1 MIIIANVCFL
11 WFARALLYIMGMK
24 YKFYS
29 PAYLTTFVAVLMGV
43 TSASAETK
51 FFYNQ
56 VGYDVGQPIS
66 VIIKSDNLA
75 DGAEFTVISNGSAVQ
90 TGKLSAGSNPDNW
103 LNNGKFYVADL
114 NGLAA
119 GKYTLQISENGQ
131 LQNSDEFT
139 VGDNL
144 IAKNTLSTV
153 LDYFY
158 NDRANNS
165 TIEGW
170 DKQMPVYKSDK
181 KLDVHGGWYDASG
194 DVSKYFSH
202 LSYANYLNPQQIPL
216 TVWALAFASE
226 RIPKLLTSTTTKA
239 KTADEAAYG
248 ADFLVRMLD
257 EQGFFYMTVFDNWGS
272 PMGKREICAF
282 TGSDGIKSTDY
293 QTAFREGG
301 GMAIAALASAAR
313 LGLKGD
319 FTSEQ
324 YLAAAKKGYEH
335 LSQKQSI
342 GGNCEYCDDHKENI
356 IDDYTALLAATE
368 LYATTKDLSYLT
380 DAYDR
385 AENLSSRL
393 STDGYFWSDDAKTR
407 PFWHASD
414 AGLPLIALARYSEVI
429 GAIEEN
435 NESIR
440 VHERP
445 IPEWVCVTMIGG
457 GCSNMTLSNVY
468 QAMKSHYE
476 WLIKITNKVDNPFG
490 YARQTY
496 KTNGAIKDGFFI
508 PHDNESNYWWQGEDA
523 RIASLAAAIL
533 YTKRVL
539 EDKQNYK
546 EASKY
551 AVDQL
556 DWILGKNPYGTCMMQ
571 GKGIKNPQKYD
582 GQSEFDATLD
592 GGIAN
597 GITGKNQ
604 DGSGIAWDDDG
615 VQAVGFD
622 PLKEAW
628 NNWRWIEQW
637 LPHSTWYLMAV
648 VERYD
653 EVTEPVKFSVGL
665 PKSVASAKVGVSL
678 VGKNLL
684 LNLPHSVVGNAVKI
698 IDVQGNVQM
707 QKVAQNRNESMNVS
721 ALKRGVYLVQ
731 VGTTPAKKFIV
742 K

>member
-1 MIIIANVCFL
+1 
-11 WFARALLYIMGMK
+11 MGMN

-29 PAYLTTFVAVLMGV
+29 PVSLAAFVALLGV
-43 TSASAETK
+43 TTASADTK

-56 VGYDVGQPIS
+56 VGYDVGQPIT
-66 VIIKSDNLA
+66 VIVKSDNLA
-75 DGAEFTVISNGSAVQ
+75 DGAEFSVMSNGAAVK

-114 NGLAA
+114 TALGLTA
-119 GKYTLQISENGQ
+119 GKYTLQVSENGQ
-131 LQNSDEFT
+131 PQNSGEFT
-139 VGDNL
+139 IEENAL
-144 IAKNTLSTV
+144 AKNTLATV

-158 NDRANNS
+158 NDRANNP

-170 DKQMPVYKSDK
+170 DKSLPVYKSDK

-194 DVSKYFSH
+194 DVSKYLSH

-216 TVWALAFASE
+216 TVWSLAFASE
-226 RIPKLLTSTTTKA
+226 RIPKLLSSTSTKA

-272 PMGKREICAF
+272 PYSSRELCAF
-282 TGSDGIKSTDY
+282 SGSDGKKSTDY

-313 LGLKGD
+313 LSLKGD

-324 YLAAAKKGYEH
+324 YLAAAEKAYAH
-335 LSQKQSI
+335 LSEKQSI

-368 LYATTKDLSYLT
+368 LYAATKKFNYLQ
-380 DAYDR
+380 DAR
-385 AENLSSRL
+385 KRSKHLEERL
-393 STDGYFWSDDAKTR
+393 SESGYFWSDDAKAR

-414 AGLPLIALARYSEVI
+414 AGLPLIALVRYAEIEASRSYNDDLDDGNTDAWVGLLCIGCGNYNQRFGDVRQVI
-429 GAIEEN
+429 KK
-435 NESIR
+435 
-440 VHERP
+440 H
-445 IPEWVCVTMIGG
+445 
-457 GCSNMTLSNVY
+457 
-468 QAMKSHYE
+468 HD
-476 WLIKITNKVDNPFG
+476 WLLNITNKVDNPFG

-496 KTNGAIKDGFFI
+496 KTQDKIKDGFFI

-523 RIASLAAAIL
+523 RIAGLAAA
-533 YTKRVL
+533 V
-539 EDKQNYK
+539 
-546 EASKY
+546 KY
-551 AVDQL
+551 ADRALDVATLDSTNKYATDQL
-556 DWILGKNPYGTCMMQ
+556 DWILGKNPYGTCMMY
-571 GKGIKNPQKYD
+571 GKGIKNPEKYD
-582 GQSEFDATLD
+582 GQSNYDATLE

-597 GITGKNQ
+597 GITGRSQ

-615 VQAVGFD
+615 VGVVGFD
-622 PLKEAW
+622 PQKEAW

-637 LPHSTWYLMAV
+637 LPHSTWYLMAL

-653 EVTEPVKFSVGL
+653 EVSKVVESRYSAL
-665 PKSVASAKVGVSL
+665 PNSVAAAKVGVSL
-678 VGKNLL
+678 VGNTLS
-684 LNLPHSVVGNAVKI
+684 LNLPRSVVGKTVKI
-698 IDVQGNVQM
+698 VDVRGNVQM
-707 QKVAQNRNESMNVS
+707 QKAAQSMSETMDLSGLN
-721 ALKRGVYLVQ
+721 RGVYLVQ
-731 VGTTPAKKFIV
+731 VNGMSAKKIML

>member
-1 MIIIANVCFL
+1 
-11 WFARALLYIMGMK
+11 MGMN

-29 PAYLTTFVAVLMGV
+29 PASLAAFAALLGA

-56 VGYDVGQPIS
+56 VGYDLGQPIS
-66 VIIKSDNLA
+66 VIVKSDNLS
-75 DGAEFTVISNGSAVQ
+75 DGAEYSVMSNGTAVK

-114 NGLAA
+114 TALGLTA
-119 GKYTLQISENGQ
+119 GKYTLQVSENGQ
-131 LQNSDEFT
+131 PQNSGEFT
-139 VGDNL
+139 IEENAL
-144 IAKNTLSTV
+144 AKNTLATV

-158 NDRANNS
+158 NDRANNP
-165 TIEGW
+165 TVEGW
-170 DKQMPVYKSDK
+170 DKSLPVYKSDK

-194 DVSKYFSH
+194 DVSKYLSH

-226 RIPKLLTSTTTKA
+226 RIPTRLASTSTKA

-282 TGSDGIKSTDY
+282 SGSDGIKSTDY

-324 YLAAAKKGYEH
+324 YLAAAEKAFEH
-335 LSQKQSI
+335 LSEKQSI
-342 GGNCEYCDDHKENI
+342 GGNCAYCDDGKENI

-368 LYATTKDLSYLT
+368 LFAANPKREYIEAARK
-380 DAYDR
+380 R
-385 AENLSSRL
+385 AEHLAARISD
-393 STDGYFWSDDAKTR
+393 DGYFWSDDAKTR

-414 AGLPLIALARYSEVI
+414 AGLPLIALLRFSEVESSIMGGEFDAWMCLDCI
-429 GAIEEN
+429 GCGCVNSNLDGAFKAI
-435 NESIR
+435 
-440 VHERP
+440 
-445 IPEWVCVTMIGG
+445 
-457 GCSNMTLSNVY
+457 
-468 QAMKSHYE
+468 KSHYE
-476 WLIKITNKVDNPFG
+476 WLVKITNKVDNPFG

-496 KTNGAIKDGFFI
+496 KTQDKIKDGFFI
-508 PHDNESNYWWQGEDA
+508 PHDNESGYWWQGEDA
-523 RIASLAAAIL
+523 RIASLSTAIL
-533 YTKRVL
+533 YAKQVL
-539 EDKQNYK
+539 DDKNLYK
-546 EASKY
+546 DASKY
-551 AVDQL
+551 ATDQM
-556 DWILGKNPYGTCMMQ
+556 DWILGKNPYGTCMMY
-571 GKGIKNPQKYD
+571 GKGIKNPEKYD
-582 GQSEFDATLD
+582 GQSNYDATLE

-597 GITGKNQ
+597 GITGRSQ

-615 VQAVGFD
+615 VGVVGFD
-622 PLKEAW
+622 PQKEAW

-637 LPHSTWYLMAV
+637 LPHSTWYLMAL

-665 PKSVASAKVGVSL
+665 PKSVAAAKIGVSL
-678 VGKNLL
+678 VGRALSMNLL
-684 LNLPHSVVGNAVKI
+684 KSSVGSSIKI
-698 IDVQGNVQM
+698 LDLRGCVQM
-707 QKVAQNRNESMNVS
+707 QKVAQSRNETMNLS
-721 ALKRGVYLVQ
+721 TLNSGVYFVQ
-731 VGTTPAKKFIV
+731 VGDFTKKIML

>member
-1 MIIIANVCFL
+1 MN
-11 WFARALLYIMGMK
+11 

-29 PAYLTTFVAVLMGV
+29 PASLAAFAALLGA

-56 VGYDVGQPIS
+56 VGYDVDQPIS
-66 VIIKSDNLA
+66 VIVKSDNLA
-75 DGAEFTVISNGSAVQ
+75 NGAEYSVMSNGSAVK

-114 NGLAA
+114 SGLAA
-119 GKYTLQISENGQ
+119 GKYTLQVSENGQ
-131 LQNSDEFT
+131 VQNSGEFT
-139 VGDNL
+139 VGENAL
-144 IAKNTLSTV
+144 AKNTLATV

-158 NDRANNS
+158 NDRADDP
-165 TIEGW
+165 TVEGW

-194 DVSKYFSH
+194 DVSKYLSH

-216 TVWALAFASE
+216 TVWSLAFASE
-226 RIPKLLTSTTTKA
+226 RIPKLLSSTSTKA

-248 ADFLVRMLD
+248 ADFLVRMLA
-257 EQGFFYMTVFDNWGS
+257 EEGFFYMTVFDNWGS
-272 PMGKREICAF
+272 PLGKREICAF

-324 YLAAAKKGYEH
+324 YLAAAEKAFAH
-335 LSQKQSI
+335 LSEKQSI
-342 GGNCEYCDDHKENI
+342 GGNCAYCYDGKENI

-368 LYATTKDLSYLT
+368 LYAATKKFDYLQE
-380 DAYDR
+380 AR
-385 AENLSSRL
+385 KRSQHLESRL
-393 STDGYFWSDDAKTR
+393 SDDGYFWSDDAGTR

-414 AGLPLIALARYSEVI
+414 AGLPLIALVRYAEIEASRSFDDDYNDGASDVWVGLLCI
-429 GAIEEN
+429 GCGNVNQRLSDVRIAIEKHHN
-435 NESIR
+435 
-440 VHERP
+440 
-445 IPEWVCVTMIGG
+445 
-457 GCSNMTLSNVY
+457 
-468 QAMKSHYE
+468 
-476 WLIKITNKVDNPFG
+476 WLLNITNKVDNPFG

-496 KTNGAIKDGFFI
+496 KTNGAVKDGFFI

-523 RIASLAAAIL
+523 RIASLAAA
-533 YTKRVL
+533 V
-539 EDKQNYK
+539 
-546 EASKY
+546 KY
-551 AVDQL
+551 AARALDITKLDSTNKYATDQL
-556 DWILGKNPYGTCMMQ
+556 DWILGKNPYGTCMMY
-571 GKGIKNPQKYD
+571 GKGLKNPKIYD
-582 GQSEFDATLD
+582 GQSKYDATLE

-597 GITGKNQ
+597 GITGRSQ

-615 VQAVGFD
+615 VGVVGFD
-622 PLKEAW
+622 PLTESW

-637 LPHSTWYLMAV
+637 LPHSTWYMMAL

-653 EVTEPVKFSVGL
+653 EVSKKVESPRSALPSGLVAAKF
-665 PKSVASAKVGVSL
+665 GVSL
-678 VGKNLL
+678 VGRALSM
-684 LNLPHSVVGNAVKI
+684 NLPKSAVGSSVKI
-698 IDVQGNVQM
+698 LDLRGSVQM
-707 QKVAQNRNESMNVS
+707 QKVAQSRNETMNLS
-721 ALKRGVYLVQ
+721 TLKSGVYFVQ
-731 VGTTPAKKFIV
+731 VGGISAKKIML

>member
-1 MIIIANVCFL
+1 MN
-11 WFARALLYIMGMK
+11 

-29 PAYLTTFVAVLMGV
+29 PASLAAFAALLGA

-56 VGYDVGQPIS
+56 VGYDVDQPIS
-66 VIIKSDNLA
+66 VIVKSDNLA
-75 DGAEFTVISNGSAVQ
+75 NGAEYSVMSNGSAVK

-114 NGLAA
+114 SGLAA
-119 GKYTLQISENGQ
+119 GKYTLQVSENGQ
-131 LQNSDEFT
+131 VQNSGEFT
-139 VGDNL
+139 VGENAL
-144 IAKNTLSTV
+144 AKNTLATV

-158 NDRANNS
+158 NDRADDP
-165 TIEGW
+165 TVEGW

-194 DVSKYFSH
+194 DVSKYLSH

-226 RIPKLLTSTTTKA
+226 RIPTLLASTTTKA

-282 TGSDGIKSTDY
+282 SGSDGIKSADY

-301 GMAIAALASAAR
+301 GMAIAGLASAAR
-313 LGLKGD
+313 LKLKGD

-324 YLAAAKKGYEH
+324 YLAAAEKAYKH
-335 LSQKQSI
+335 LSEKQSI
-342 GGNCEYCDDHKENI
+342 GGNCAYCDDGKENI

-368 LYATTKDLSYLT
+368 LYAATKDSVYLK
-380 DAYDR
+380 DARKR
-385 AENLSSRL
+385 AKHLEGRL
-393 STDGYFWSDDAKTR
+393 SEDGYFWSDDDKKR

-414 AGLPLIALARYSEVI
+414 AGLPLIALIRYAE
-429 GAIEEN
+429 IENTIKEF
-435 NESIR
+435 EFDDFEDD
-440 VHERP
+440 VVWACP
-445 IPEWVCVTMIGG
+445 TCLGC
-457 GCSNMTLSNVY
+457 GCSNQLLVRARN
-468 QAMKSHYE
+468 AIERHAE
-476 WLIKITNKVDNPFG
+476 WLVSITNKVDNPFG

-496 KTNGAIKDGFFI
+496 KTQGAVKDGFFI

-523 RIASLAAAIL
+523 RIASLSAAAMYAARAL
-533 YTKRVL
+533 NGSVA
-539 EDKQNYK
+539 DSVQ
-546 EASKY
+546 KY
-551 AVDQL
+551 ATDQL
-556 DWILGKNPYGTCMMQ
+556 DWILGKNPYATCMMY
-571 GKGIKNPQKYD
+571 GKGIKNPKKYD
-582 GQSEFDATLD
+582 GQSDYDATLE

-604 DGSGIAWDDDG
+604 DGSGIAWTDDG
-615 VQAVGFD
+615 VAAVGFD
-622 PLKEAW
+622 SMKESW
-628 NNWRWIEQW
+628 QVWRWDEQW
-637 LPHSTWYLMAV
+637 LPHSTWYLMAL

-653 EVTEPVKFSVGL
+653 EVSKKVEPPRSAL
-665 PKSVASAKVGVSL
+665 PKSVVMTNISVSIVGHTLSM
-678 VGKNLL
+678 
-684 LNLPHSVVGNAVKI
+684 NLPKSAVGSSVKI
-698 IDVQGNVQM
+698 LDLRGNVQM
-707 QKVAQNRNESMNVS
+707 QKIAQSRNEIMNIS
-721 ALKRGVYLVQ
+721 SLKSGVYFVQ
-731 VGTTPAKKFIV
+731 VGGMSAKKIML